1 LNEDQYFVA
10 YAFLKPV
17 FIKNYPNCYKV
28 QIMKYKVLL
37 SILASALLF
46 GEVFAEEMDA
56 EKVKFMSA
64 TNTLVIPE
72 VHIMDESGNMMG
84 MKSVELVLIKGDEPY
99 QFEVVKLED
108 AAEKD
113 DHGCVAP
120 QVWHGEMGHCMA
132 P

>member
-1 LNEDQYFVA
+1 
-10 YAFLKPV
+10 
-17 FIKNYPNCYKV
+17 
-28 QIMKYKVLL
+28 MKYKVLL
-37 SILASALLF
+37 SVLASALLF
-46 GEVFAEEMDA
+46 GEVVAEEMDA
-56 EKVKFMSA
+56 ETVKFMSA

-72 VHIMDESGNMMG
+72 VHIMDESGNMTG

-108 AAEKD
+108 AVKTDEN
-113 DHGCVAP
+113 GCVAP